1 MKKMIV
7 NIAKIYGF
15 YFSGLVLCTQECP
28 ATGSMDD
35 GLYPRMI
42 WFSMPFGS
50 NSRPCRSQ
58 LPSIRVA
65 RLSARPIWVVYSLW
79 ILPSVLSANHC
90 SAGTTTT
97 RHVIV
102 KYSSSEAVVLETL
115 TASQLRN
122 NVRGLVWVCIFNS
135 VKEIPINSLA
145 PGGFECNFKYIIFR
159 LILTINGRDCSCE
172 IALRWLLLDITY
184 DDSTSVHV
192 VAWSR
197 EATSR
202 YLSQ

>member
-1 MKKMIV
+1 MKKIIV
-7 NIAKIYGF
+7 NIAKIYDF

-102 KYSSSEAVVLETL
+102 KYSSSEAVVPETL

-122 NVRGLVWVCIFNS
+122 NVRGLAWVCIFNYTNP
-135 VKEIPINSLA
+135 VYGVA
-145 PGGFECNFKYIIFR
+145 
-159 LILTINGRDCSCE
+159 TICHQVRW
-172 IALRWLLLDITY
+172 LRWGHPSLFHT
-184 DDSTSVHV
+184 
-192 VAWSR
+192 
-197 EATSR
+197 ATSR
-202 YLSQ
+202 LIWYKMFCVRDKSYKLIWMEFINMFSVYAKSGTHSRFNW